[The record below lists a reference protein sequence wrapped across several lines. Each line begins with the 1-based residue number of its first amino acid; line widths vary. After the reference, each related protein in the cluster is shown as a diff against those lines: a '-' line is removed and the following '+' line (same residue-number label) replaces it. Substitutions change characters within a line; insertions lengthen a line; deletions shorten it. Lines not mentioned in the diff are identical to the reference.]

1 MSVDAATT
9 SISGDLTITEKLW
22 FSGNTTIEAESTV
35 EVTGELDGNETVTIE
50 GTLIVNGDMKEDAI
64 VFSDESLYVTGSMSG
79 KLTLGGE
86 ESSQVGY
93 AEIGTMNGA
102 VTLKNG
108 TMVVTEAL
116 GKDFSVTVNAE
127 ADVSLTL
134 ESGITVDKEAAD
146 ALKTVGVALDVDT
159 MESGV
164 NLTASKD
171 DESLTV
177 DSTVADA
184 LLMAAANYQ
193 WKDKKT
199 FGTYTVDGN
208 TVTITVTEKGS
219 DKGNATGRDTM
230 IDATARFLGALHAEG
245 ATAIE
250 YNKTS
255 YAWNNSA
262 DLTGSK
268 WTVNGDEYVDGSPKE
283 EDEQEETTETW
294 TRNSLTYYIFG
305 SSKGGSQIAKDCP
318 STVDLV
324 VDGESVTLNLVFGS
338 GITADTEWTNAE
350 A

>member
-1 MSVDAATT
+1 
-9 SISGDLTITEKLW
+9 
-22 FSGNTTIEAESTV
+22 
-35 EVTGELDGNETVTIE
+35 
-50 GTLIVNGDMKEDAI
+50 
-64 VFSDESLYVTGSMSG
+64 
-79 KLTLGGE
+79 
-86 ESSQVGY
+86 
-93 AEIGTMNGA
+93 MNGA

-116 GKDFSVTVNAE
+116 GEDFSVTVDAV
-127 ADVSLTL
+127 ADVTLSL
-134 ESGITVDKEAAD
+134 ERGITVDEKAAD
-146 ALKTVGVALDVDT
+146 ALKTVDVALDVDT

-164 NLTASKD
+164 DLTASKD

-193 WKDKKT
+193 WSDQKT

-219 DKGNATGRDTM
+219 DIGNATGRDTM

-245 ATAIE
+245 AKAIE
-250 YNKTS
+250 YNETS
-255 YAWNNSA
+255 YAWN
-262 DLTGSK
+262 DKDTLKGSM
-268 WTVNGDEYVDGSPKE
+268 WTVGGQNYVDGSTGE
-283 EDEQEETTETW
+283 GSASW

-305 SSKGGSQIAKDCP
+305 SNKGGSQIAEDCP

-338 GITADTEWTNAE
+338 GITADTKWD
-350 A
+350 